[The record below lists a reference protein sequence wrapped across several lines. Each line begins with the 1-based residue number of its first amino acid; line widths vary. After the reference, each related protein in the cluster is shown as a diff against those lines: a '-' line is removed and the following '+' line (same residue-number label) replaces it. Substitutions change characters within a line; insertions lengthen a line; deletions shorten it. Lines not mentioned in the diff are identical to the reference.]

1 MTIFKSL
8 VFDVFVINLNYFI
21 VKFDKLIT
29 VLFIVEKIKFVPRGT
44 FANYLDN
51 FPNFKNNL
59 LC

>member
-29 VLFIVEKIKFVPRGT
+29 VLFIIEKIKFVPRGT
-44 FANYLDN
+44 FANYFDN
-51 FPNFKNNL
+51 FLNFKNNL